1 MKSNKILKKTWFK
14 FFAALVILS
23 VGIVLL
29 PLLLLLNQPIVAR
42 DQNTDTRFK
51 IPVVKAERTHRSP
64 ELSLYGKVKPKRKT
78 TVSTKVS
85 STILVVHVREGQY
98 VNEGELLVTLDKTDA
113 VIGVMERR
121 AKLKSAITSLT
132 IEESKHDSELKRLD
146 LLKKSLQIH
155 QENSASLS
163 ELHANKMASR
173 STLNEALLSQY
184 SVEDEVK
191 QLEESL
197 NNYDT
202 RSKQLRTQ
210 IDLAYAGL
218 EHAELELSRAEVLS
232 PYNGFITDV
241 LVSPGDLV
249 SPQVALVSLYDPDS
263 IEFEASLS
271 IEKAQLLKK
280 QLEESK
286 NPRAFAISTEGK
298 IPLKLLRIADSS
310 ITGNTFG
317 KLAYFSNIDKNIH
330 PNIGEVTDITVY
342 LDPEKVI
349 ILPDN
354 AIYENS
360 TIYQVQDDKLSAIVV
375 EVIGKTVEQGR
386 PSVLIR
392 PGDIQNGT
400 LIVAKRVI
408 QAREGLNV
416 TPYIVALSSASQ

>member
-1 MKSNKILKKTWFK
+1 MSSNKILKKTLFK
-14 FFAALVILS
+14 FFAVIIVLSIGVIL
-23 VGIVLL
+23 L
-29 PLLLLLNQPIVAR
+29 PSLLLLNEPTVAR
-42 DQNTDTRFK
+42 DTETDTRLK
-51 IPVVKAERTHRSP
+51 IPVVKAEIIHRGP
-64 ELSLYGKVKPKRKT
+64 ELTLYGKVKPKKKT
-78 TVSTKVS
+78 TISTKVS
-85 STILVVHVREGQY
+85 STVLAVHVREGEY
-98 VNEGELLVTLDKTDA
+98 INEGELLITLDKTDA
-113 VIGVMERR
+113 VIDVMEKR
-121 AKLKSAITSLT
+121 ARLKSAITSLT

-163 ELHANKMASR
+163 ELHANKMASK
-173 STLNEALLSQY
+173 STLNESLLAQY
-184 SVEDEVK
+184 SLEDQVK
-191 QLEESL
+191 QLEENL
-197 NNYDT
+197 NSYDA

-218 EHAELELSRAEVLS
+218 EHAELELSRAEVFS
-232 PYNGFITDV
+232 PYGGFITDIM
-241 LVSPGDLV
+241 VSPGDLI
-249 SPQVALVSLYDPDS
+249 SPQVALVSMYDPHS
-263 IEFEASLS
+263 IELEASIS
-271 IEKAQLLKK
+271 INKAQLLQK

-286 NPRAFAISTEGK
+286 SSLAYADSTQGK

-317 KLAYFSNIDKNIH
+317 KLAYFSNLDKNIR
-330 PNIGEVTDITVY
+330 PNIGEVTDITVE
-342 LDPEKVI
+342 LDPEEVI
-349 ILPDN
+349 LLPDN

-360 TIYQVQDDKLSAIVV
+360 TIYRVYAGKLSAVEI

-416 TPYIVALSSASQ
+416 VPYIVDLSSASQ